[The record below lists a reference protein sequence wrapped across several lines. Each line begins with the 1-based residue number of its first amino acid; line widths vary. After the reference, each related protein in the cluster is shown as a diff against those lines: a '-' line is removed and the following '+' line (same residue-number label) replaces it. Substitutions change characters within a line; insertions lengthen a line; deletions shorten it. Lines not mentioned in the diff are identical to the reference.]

1 MKVLAVLGSPRSQG
15 NSATLAREVLAGL
28 EAAGAE
34 VRVYEL
40 NRLEFQG
47 CQGCGACKAE
57 AEACVLEDGFT
68 PIYAALRETDV
79 LLLASPV
86 YFGDLSGQMKCFFD
100 RLYALANPDFTSRL
114 SPGKRAVVI
123 LTQGAPPEEMF
134 ADIFPRYERWLK
146 HFGFG
151 PIYLLRGLGLSE
163 AGEAGR
169 RPELMAQ
176 AREIAACLT
185 APA

>member
-15 NSATLAREVLAGL
+15 NSATLAREVLSGLTAG
-28 EAAGAE
+28 GAE
-34 VRVYEL
+34 VQVYEL

-57 AEACVLEDGFT
+57 AEACVLEDDFT
-68 PIYAALRETDV
+68 PIYAALREADV

-114 SPGKRAVVI
+114 APGKRAVVI

-134 ADIFPRYERWLK
+134 ADIFPRYERWLQ

-151 PIYLLRGLGLSE
+151 PIHLLRGLGLSD
-163 AGEAGR
+163 AGEAAQ
-169 RPELMAQ
+169 RPELLAQ
-176 AREIAACLT
+176 AREVAAQLL